1 MSQDLIYVNGFG
13 ADLSDIAA
21 DSDLN
26 LTENRDYAKAM
37 DTLLDFSEE
46 FVSRIEDFNDQL
58 YAQNLPLLKSATLN
72 SNKYYVYFP
81 TVQLYNHNHVY
92 TKHELRSFIKRFVAD
107 ALWSEYSA
115 QFDDANYPIDE
126 DKFIKTAKTFV
137 KPQLIHDI
145 EDYDFA

>member
-1 MSQDLIYVNGFG
+1 M
-13 ADLSDIAA
+13 
-21 DSDLN
+21 
-26 LTENRDYAKAM
+26 
-37 DTLLDFSEE
+37 
-46 FVSRIEDFNDQL
+46 
-58 YAQNLPLLKSATLN
+58 
-72 SNKYYVYFP
+72 
-81 TVQLYNHNHVY
+81 Y

-145 EDYDFA
+145 EDYDFAWFSLVFRKEVIIYVYAKYRTPRLRRWFR